1 MAHFNV
7 VPASP
12 PAGRLATAARDAM
25 LALDSVQRGGSMF
38 ERTQKLRYVGLG
50 VAVCLA
56 LGGAALAQ
64 QQPDLGPRPVKVA
77 DTPYTF
83 DTAEQHGIKVSVVV
97 RGLGHPFSLALLP
110 NRDELVNE
118 RRSSIRRVQ
127 NVAGA
132 E

>member
-1 MAHFNV
+1 MASG
-7 VPASP
+7 P
-12 PAGRLATAARDAM
+12 RL
-25 LALDSVQRGGSMF
+25 QRGAWQPLPAMRCSPSIRIQLGTGDSSMF
-38 ERTQKLRYVGLG
+38 ERKLRYVGLG
-50 VAVCLA
+50 VAVCMA
-56 LGGAALAQ
+56 LGAAAQQ
-64 QQPDLGPRPVKVA
+64 QQPDIGPRPVKVA

>member
-1 MAHFNV
+1 MGGG
-7 VPASP
+7 PS
-12 PAGRLATAARDAM
+12 L
-25 LALDSVQRGGSMF
+25 QRGAWQPRRAMRCSRCFAFIEDREMSMF
-38 ERTQKLRYVGLG
+38 ERKLRYVGLG
-50 VAVCLA
+50 VVVCMA
-56 LGGAALAQ
+56 LGAAAQ
-64 QQPDLGPRPVKVA
+64 QQPDIGPRPVKVA